1 MTELN
6 NPSELHGDDPR
17 WLDDSR
23 NVTRVV
29 YALGTLCALMFGADF
44 FYTKKAYF
52 EIEEIFGFYAV
63 YGFLGSVGLVLA
75 AKAMRP
81 LLRRDED
88 YYERDH
94 SRPHEPGPAG
104 GDTDDV

>member
-6 NPSELHGDDPR
+6 ESSGLPGDDAR

-29 YALGTLCALMFGADF
+29 HTLGTLCAVMFAADF
-44 FYTKKAYF
+44 FYTKKAHF
-52 EIEEIFGFYAV
+52 EVEEIFGFYAV

-94 SRPHEPGPAG
+94 VRPPEPGPAG
-104 GDTDDV
+104 GSHDV

>member
-1 MTELN
+1 MTE
-6 NPSELHGDDPR
+6 PHKSSAPHGDDRR

-29 YALGTLCALMFGADF
+29 YALGTLCAVMFLADL
-44 FYTKKAYF
+44 FYTKKAHF
-52 EIEEIFGFYAV
+52 DIEEIFGFYAV

-94 SRPHEPGPAG
+94 VRPHDAGPADG
-104 GDTDDV
+104 GHHDV